1 MLGRGSSKPKEDVN
15 ALLKRIDEQNEQI
28 SRVNTKFRDLAQAY
42 KNLLNEK
49 KALEIIVKSIDTKTA
64 LTASSRSVSN
74 SDVSEADFH
83 PMADGA
89 QNDED
94 KIQSLTANIQ
104 VLLDNK
110 TKMEES
116 YKAEKKKLLNE
127 NEELRKNF
135 DKYRM
140 DCEKKMELKC
150 STNLAQEESPNLIMF
165 RNENVDLK
173 KKLKNLSKQFD
184 NKCEELIQANGEL
197 KQLKIAHS
205 ELISND
211 ENELADL
218 RKQLK
223 EVNESNERR
232 VSELEA
238 KIADLCT
245 TIAGYESYSVHVNHS
260 FESNIQTSKNDNFD
274 FESAIEQ
281 IVYLK
286 KLIETSAKES
296 KINFDFNGRF
306 RKIIFQIFLKIINRV
321 KKYFFF
327 KF

>member
-1 MLGRGSSKPKEDVN
+1 MLGRASSKPREDVN
-15 ALLKRIDEQNEQI
+15 ALQKRIDEQNEQI

-83 PMADGA
+83 PMSDNPH
-89 QNDED
+89 NDD
-94 KIQSLTANIQ
+94 DRIQSLTANIQ

-110 TKMEES
+110 TKIEES

-135 DKYRM
+135 EKYRM
-140 DCEKKMELKC
+140 ECEKKMQLK
-150 STNLAQEESPNLIMF
+150 STTNSTQQESQNLIILT
-165 RNENVDLK
+165 NENVDLK

-197 KQLKIAHS
+197 RQLKMAHN

-223 EVNESNERR
+223 EVNESSERR

-238 KIADLCT
+238 RVADLCS
-245 TIAGYESYSVHVNHS
+245 TIAGYESHSTHANHS
-260 FESNIQTSKNDNFD
+260 FEPNIPNSSKNDNYDFD
-274 FESAIEQ
+274 SAVEQ

-286 KLIETSAKES
+286 KFIETSAKELR
-296 KINFDFNGRF
+296 INFDFNGKLNYF
-306 RKIIFQIFLKIINRV
+306 KILKNLN
-321 KKYFFF
+321 YLF
-327 KF
+327 KFFYLFF